1 MERDHAS
8 VRVDQDGRTD
18 PRTTGRLLGR
28 HQRKRLTFHGTSAFQ
43 DAKAA
48 QCRLRPKPTFQGP
61 SELTIIPS
69 RFK

>member
-43 DAKAA
+43 DA
-48 QCRLRPKPTFQGP
+48 RLLNAGPGQAIFQGP
-61 SELTIIPS
+61 SGVKYHTI
-69 RFK
+69 